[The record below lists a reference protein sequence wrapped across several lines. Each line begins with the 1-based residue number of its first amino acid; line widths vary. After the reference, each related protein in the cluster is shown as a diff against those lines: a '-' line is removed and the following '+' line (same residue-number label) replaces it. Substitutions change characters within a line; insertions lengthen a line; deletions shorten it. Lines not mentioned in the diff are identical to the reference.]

1 MLVWTGDRIYLE
13 MTINAILVHVVRK
26 VDPQM

>member
-13 MTINAILVHVVRK
+13 MTINAILVHVVINEC
-26 VDPQM
+26 MW